1 MNYLG
6 DYYLAKAIEQLKQ
19 GRDGERRA
27 KVLYLR
33 FWGNQT
39 LECIAQQLNVTR
51 GRVRQIEAKALG
63 VIKSKLRK
71 SDISDFLSVS
81 T

>member
-6 DYYLAKAIEQLKQ
+6 DYYLAKAVEQLKR

-39 LECIAQQLNVTR
+39 LECIAQQLNVS
-51 GRVRQIEAKALG
+51 GARVRQIEAKALG

-71 SDISDFLSVS
+71 SDISDFLAA
-81 T
+81 TI